1 MDKYILL
8 TPQYDALI
16 RLLAESAANKWLSNQ
31 QLKREED
38 TCNVKSVP
46 VREIQH

>member
-1 MDKYILL
+1 MDKHGVL

-16 RLLAESAANKWLSNQ
+16 RLLAESAAIKWLNNQ
-31 QLKREED
+31 QATQERD
-38 TCNVKSVP
+38 AGNVQNMP

>member
-1 MDKYILL
+1 MEKHDAL

-16 RLLAESAANKWLSNQ
+16 RLLAESAAMKWLTSQ
-31 QLKREED
+31 HIKQEKD
-38 TCNVKSVP
+38 SGNVQSMP